1 MQLGKE
7 IYNMQ
12 KRINKKRSNGIMLE
26 MMTSKITIDLNVL
39 TSFMKKQVVGNLNRT
54 LVVTIHRSEM
64 RNENSYIC
72 KCCKK

>member
-39 TSFMKKQVVGNLNRT
+39 TSFMKKRVVSNLNRT
-54 LVVTIHRSEM
+54 LIVTIHRSEM

-72 KCCKK
+72 K

>member
-1 MQLGKE
+1 MQLDKE

-26 MMTSKITIDLNVL
+26 MMASKITIDLNVL
-39 TSFMKKQVVGNLNRT
+39 TSFMKKRVVGNLNRT

-72 KCCKK
+72 K

>member
-54 LVVTIHRSEM
+54 LVVTIHMSEM

-72 KCCKK
+72 K

>member
-39 TSFMKKQVVGNLNRT
+39 TSFMKKRVVGNLNRT
-54 LVVTIHRSEM
+54 LVVTIHMSEM

-72 KCCKK
+72 K

>member
-1 MQLGKE
+1 MQLDKE

-39 TSFMKKQVVGNLNRT
+39 TSFMKKRVVSNLNRT
-54 LVVTIHRSEM
+54 LIVTINRSEM

-72 KCCKK
+72 K

>member
-26 MMTSKITIDLNVL
+26 MMTSKITIDFNVL
-39 TSFMKKQVVGNLNRT
+39 TSFMKKRVVGNLNRT
-54 LVVTIHRSEM
+54 LVVTIHMSEM

-72 KCCKK
+72 K

>member
-1 MQLGKE
+1 MK
-7 IYNMQ
+7 

-39 TSFMKKQVVGNLNRT
+39 TSFMKKRVVGNLNRT
-54 LVVTIHRSEM
+54 LVVTIHMSEM

-72 KCCKK
+72 K

>member
-39 TSFMKKQVVGNLNRT
+39 TSFMKKRVVSNLNRT
-54 LVVTIHRSEM
+54 LIVTINRSEM

-72 KCCKK
+72 K

>member
-1 MQLGKE
+1 MQLDKE

-39 TSFMKKQVVGNLNRT
+39 TPFMKKRVVGNLNRT
-54 LVVTIHRSEM
+54 LVVTIHMSEM

-72 KCCKK
+72 K

>member
-1 MQLGKE
+1 MQLDKE

-54 LVVTIHRSEM
+54 LVVTIHMSEM

-72 KCCKK
+72 K